1 MSSMDTSE
9 LETLLSRAFA
19 AGVRLETALSAEP
32 MTLDITVPL
41 GLQVTYGST
50 RITATPSAKT
60 ATATALAEQLTT
72 ELDSLLAS
80 GPQGLTRLKQAISR
94 TSGHAKN

>member
-1 MSSMDTSE
+1 MNSMDTSE
-9 LETLLSRAFA
+9 LEMLLSRAFA
-19 AGVRLETALSAEP
+19 AGVRLETALSVEP

-50 RITATPSAKT
+50 RITATPSEKT
-60 ATATALAEQLTT
+60 AIATELAAQLTT

-80 GPQGLTRLKQAISR
+80 GPQGLLRLKQAISR
-94 TSGHAKN
+94 TSGRAKN

>member
-1 MSSMDTSE
+1 MNSMDTSE
-9 LETLLSRAFA
+9 LETRLSRAFA
-19 AGVRLETALSAEP
+19 AGVRLETHPSAEP

-72 ELDSLLAS
+72 ELASLLEL
-80 GPQGLTRLKQAISR
+80 GPEGLNRLKQAISH
-94 TSGHAKN
+94 TSGPAKN

>member
-1 MSSMDTSE
+1 MHS
-9 LETLLSRAFA
+9 TLSFGPEIKNSHAFA
-19 AGVRLETALSAEP
+19 VDGHLVMVTWEGPLMLG
-32 MTLDITVPL
+32 ITVPP

-50 RITATPSAKT
+50 RITATPSEKT
-60 ATATALAEQLTT
+60 AIATELAAQLTT

-94 TSGHAKN
+94 TSGRAKS

>member
-1 MSSMDTSE
+1 MNSMDTSVQ
-9 LETLLSRAFA
+9 ETKTSHAFA
-19 AGVRLETALSAEP
+19 AGVRLETARSVEP
-32 MTLDITVPL
+32 MTLGITVPP

-50 RITATPSAKT
+50 RITATPSEKT
-60 ATATALAEQLTT
+60 AIATELAAQLTT

-94 TSGHAKN
+94 TSGRAKS